1 MPGMDVLGFN
11 LANPSLQKNVP
22 RPPPHPYASSIA
34 SSASSSSSSVFSLDS
49 AQYSLSSSASSV
61 DVIWENEVL
70 GSGDSSSSQ
79 QQQQAG
85 GGGRTLSSSS
95 ESSFHCFRSGRG
107 CGPKVADAAVA
118 PELRQNPR
126 RTYSNTSS
134 SSSACSRPPPTLVR
148 QCDRKVN
155 FVDNLVD
162 SASQIVETIWPLSV
176 VALRNDSPLGSR
188 GVLPLRTFI
197 QETLRR
203 SRTSYSTLQVA
214 LYYLIMIKPHVP
226 KHDFT
231 MEQPRNHPCTRAM
244 QCGRRMF
251 LSALILASKYLQ
263 DRNYSARA
271 WSKISGLNTLEIN
284 QNELAF
290 LEAVGWKLHIS
301 EAVFQRWT
309 DIVLKYTPS
318 AGGSPNGEGLTWR
331 AVIPVLTPE
340 LDTVDLEADRYRG
353 VVDHVMTGTS
363 ITPSPSPTPIPDRL
377 SSVSPP
383 QPQPTNDQT
392 PTGLRIV
399 YPTLEPNPY
408 AQLPSLPKF
417 ASLPTPQM
425 TPQTGSVNT
434 PAASVG
440 GFLSRKPSIC
450 AAISQARSICAQRTT
465 FEARPICT
473 YSKTA
478 PAETYPSI
486 GRRSSL
492 ARSASSTSSP
502 ESMISDVPS
511 LISSLSSR
519 SSRSSRSSSISSVA
533 SGTCAP
539 AQPRL
544 ATRATRRCAN
554 LQTYSLAAP
563 AANESRKKNPS
574 FTAATS
580 VPTIDEGSW
589 SEFYAS
595 PESFSTPISTE
606 SSNMGDHQHV
616 PSFAL
621 DASSIDLAHEA
632 AQGLC
637 ELSGALPRSSYFA
650 PSHPIPS
657 RTTTVSTADFSTPL
671 SDISARTSR
680 KRTRTTSN
688 DFALHTNVREGLFSF
703 SSTSTSTSSS
713 TTSSSLHALR
723 SDEDDG
729 NAVVAPDTQVAD
741 SFLVSSHQSY
751 LHHHQPQQQ
760 QQQRHI
766 SQPPSAISSFM
777 SGGGAARFALP
788 LPRSNSNAGSSS
800 SGSGGGGGGGGGGGI
815 KRACCAKEAAR
826 FLWGV
831 GSGPGVGVG
840 VVGGEG
846 GEIVD

>member
-1 MPGMDVLGFN
+1 MSVMDVLGFN
-11 LANPSLQKNVP
+11 LANPSLQQNVP
-22 RPPPHPYASSIA
+22 QPLRHPYTSSIA

-49 AQYSLSSSASSV
+49 SQSSISSSTSSV

-70 GSGDSSSSQ
+70 GGDSSQ
-79 QQQQAG
+79 HQQA
-85 GGGRTLSSSS
+85 GGRTLSSSS
-95 ESSFHCFRSGRG
+95 ESNFHCFRSGRG

-134 SSSACSRPPPTLVR
+134 SSTCSRPPPTLVR

-231 MEQPRNHPCTRAM
+231 MEQPRNNPCTRAM

-331 AVIPVLTPE
+331 TVIPVLTPE
-340 LDTVDLEADRYRG
+340 LDTVDLETDNRYRG
-353 VVDHVMTGTS
+353 INDQLMSGTS
-363 ITPSPSPTPIPDRL
+363 ATPSPSPTPIPDRL
-377 SSVSPP
+377 SSVPP
-383 QPQPTNDQT
+383 PPLPSTNDQT
-392 PTGLRIV
+392 PTGPRTIF
-399 YPTLEPNPY
+399 PTLEPNPY

-425 TPQTGSVNT
+425 TPQSSAINT

-450 AAISQARSICAQRTT
+450 AAMSQARSICTQRTT
-465 FEARPICT
+465 FDPRPKCT

-478 PAETYPSI
+478 PTETYPSLA
-486 GRRSSL
+486 RRSSL

-502 ESMISDVPS
+502 ESMVSDVPS
-511 LISSLSSR
+511 LTSSR

-539 AQPRL
+539 ALPRL
-544 ATRATRRCAN
+544 AMRATRRCAN
-554 LQTYSLAAP
+554 MQTYSFAAP
-563 AANESRKKNPS
+563 AAKEGRKNS
-574 FTAATS
+574 STSTTATS

-589 SEFYAS
+589 PDFYAS
-595 PESFSTPISTE
+595 PEPFSTSTNNNINNMNNNNMADHHL
-606 SSNMGDHQHV
+606 SS
-616 PSFAL
+616 FTL
-621 DASSIDLAHEA
+621 ETSSSVDLAHEA
-632 AQGLC
+632 ARGLC
-637 ELSGALPRSSYFA
+637 VLSGALPRSSY
-650 PSHPIPS
+650 PSYSSTPTTN
-657 RTTTVSTADFSTPL
+657 TTTSSTATTPSTTRP
-671 SDISARTSR
+671 SR
-680 KRTRTTSN
+680 KRTRTTSD
-688 DFALHTNVREGLFSF
+688 DFTLHNTVREELLSF
-703 SSTSTSTSSS
+703 TSSS
-713 TTSSSLHALR
+713 SASALHALR
-723 SDEDDG
+723 SDEDDS
-729 NAVVAPDTQVAD
+729 NAVVAPDIQVAD
-741 SFLVSSHQSY
+741 SFLISQ
-751 LHHHQPQQQ
+751 LQQQ
-760 QQQRHI
+760 QPLQQMQPQMQV
-766 SQPPSAISSFM
+766 QPPSAISSFM
-777 SGGGAARFALP
+777 NGGSGSGCGAAKFALP
-788 LPRSNSNAGSSS
+788 LPRSSVGSSS
-800 SGSGGGGGGGGGGGI
+800 SSI
-815 KRACCAKEAAR
+815 KRACCANEATR

-831 GSGPGVGVG
+831 GNGVGVG
-840 VVGGEG
+840 VAGGEV